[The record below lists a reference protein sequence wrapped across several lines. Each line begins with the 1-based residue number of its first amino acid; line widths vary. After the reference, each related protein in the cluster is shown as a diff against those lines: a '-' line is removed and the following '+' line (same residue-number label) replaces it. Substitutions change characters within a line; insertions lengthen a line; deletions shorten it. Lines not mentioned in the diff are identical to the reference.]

1 MRRFLLAGSLFATWV
16 IWGSTYLA
24 IKLTLVALPPFLMS
38 GLRYLAAAGIM
49 LAMSRLVGEPWAS
62 RRALINAATGG
73 GLALA
78 IGNGAV
84 CVAEQTSPSGLV
96 SVVMAAT
103 PLLTVLLNRLLR
115 ERTSGRA
122 WLGVCLGLGGVALLQ
137 AQSNLSGDP
146 KGLVIMLGGALAWAV
161 ASVML
166 PRLTMPEALTSS
178 AIQMAGGGVF
188 SLLFSAI
195 AHEHATGPLAGQAL
209 GALLYLI
216 LAGSLLGY
224 TGYLWLLRHTQP
236 ALATSFFC
244 VNPVVAL
251 LLGYLLGGEPLSLV
265 MLGGVAVVLV
275 GILLVITCPAAASAD
290 TGLDH

>member
-1 MRRFLLAGSLFATWV
+1 MAGSLFATWV

-24 IKLTLVALPPFLMS
+24 IKLTLAALPPFLMS
-38 GLRYLAAAGIM
+38 GIRYLAAAAIM
-49 LAMSRLVGEPWAS
+49 LVVSRFAGEARAS
-62 RRALINAATGG
+62 RRALLNAAAGG

-103 PLLTVLLNRLLR
+103 PLLTVLLNRLLGVQTGG
-115 ERTSGRA
+115 RT
-122 WLGVCLGLGGVALLQ
+122 WFGVCLGLGGVALLQ
-137 AQSNLSGDP
+137 AHSHLSGDP

-161 ASVML
+161 ASVLL
-166 PRLTMPEALTSS
+166 PRLSMPEALTSS
-178 AIQMAGGGVF
+178 AVQMAGGGLF
-188 SLLFSAI
+188 SLLFSWLAR
-195 AHEHATGPLAGQAL
+195 EHASGPIGGQVL
-209 GALLYLI
+209 GALVYLV

-224 TGYLWLLRHTQP
+224 TGYLWLLRHTQS

-251 LLGYLLGGEPLSLV
+251 LLGFLLGGESLGLS
-265 MLGGVAVVLV
+265 MLGGVAVVLL
-275 GILLVITCPAAASAD
+275 GILLVITSPTAATADSA
-290 TGLDH
+290 LDR